1 MKLVLSLAVF
11 VCGVLVRT
19 YGTTTT
25 TKPGLG
31 ISGSTSTT
39 KPRLGISG
47 STSTTTRGL
56 GAYDFTRTTTPS
68 LALSVTMAMTTVP
81 PESDPSK
88 YRDQNATRVVEMNAT
103 QWVKWR
109 TYNVT
114 DFLSSDSLQCENF
127 RVMERITP
135 TNYSLQYRYR
145 SGNRWN
151 TINETL
157 VLKDLYERGFP
168 NDMYFARTPLGLPTD
183 NLVLYSNYMNCTV
196 LRIPMQNQ
204 GGRHCDLWMANLTLS
219 QETPDDCLNSFF
231 EYCNTTQIFR
241 VFYPN
246 CTNENIHSSLE

>member
-81 PESDPSK
+81 PEADPSK
-88 YRDQNATRVVEMNAT
+88 YKDQNATRVVEMNAT

-114 DFLSSDSLQCENF
+114 EPLGGTSLECENF
-127 RVMERITP
+127 NITKTMIP
-135 TNYSLQYRYR
+135 SNYSLQYRYR
-145 SGNRWN
+145 NGSEWN

-157 VLKDLYERGFP
+157 VLRDLEGRGFP
-168 NDMYFARTPLGLPTD
+168 NDMFFGRTPFGLPTD
-183 NLVLYSNYMNCTV
+183 NFVLYSNYENCTV
-196 LRIPMQNQ
+196 LQIQMQNQ
-204 GGRHCDLWMANLTLS
+204 GERHCDLWMANMTLT
-219 QETPDDCLNSFF
+219 QETPDDCLNKFF
-231 EYCNTTQIFR
+231 EYCNTTHIYR
-241 VFYPN
+241 VYYPN
-246 CTNENIHSSLE
+246 CTEY